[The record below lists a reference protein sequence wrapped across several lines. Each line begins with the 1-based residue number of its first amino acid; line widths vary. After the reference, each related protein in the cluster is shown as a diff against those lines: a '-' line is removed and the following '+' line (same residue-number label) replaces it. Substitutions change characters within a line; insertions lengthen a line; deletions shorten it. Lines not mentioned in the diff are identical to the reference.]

1 MPRLPHVTVS
11 PPLLEVRDLRVAVG
25 EVEAVRGVEFTLEQG
40 ARIGLIGESGSGKTL
55 TALAVMGLLPDGL
68 LARGEVRYRGQ
79 DLLRLSE
86 RERSRLRGDRLT
98 MVFQEPMSAL
108 DPLMRVGDQVVEPLR
123 LHRRLSRAAARAR
136 ARELLERVQLPN
148 PAERLRA
155 YPHQL
160 SGGQRQRVMIAMA
173 VACSPDL
180 LIADEPTTALDVTVQ
195 AEILALLDRLVREE
209 GATLLLITHDLAIVS
224 QVCEQVLVMYG
235 GRIVEAGPTAEVFSR
250 PRHPYTLA
258 LLEAIPPIDQQ
269 LPNGRLTQIPGAVPG
284 LGEFP
289 DGCPFR
295 ARCSRETSC
304 CARMPPMTGTSHLA
318 ACWHPVS

>member
-1 MPRLPHVTVS
+1 MSAPA
-11 PPLLEVRDLRVAVG
+11 LEVRGLQVLVG
-25 EVEAVRGVEFTLEQG
+25 ETEAVRGVDFTLEQG
-40 ARIGLIGESGSGKTL
+40 ARTGLIGESGSGKTL
-55 TALAVMGLLPDGL
+55 TALAVMDLLPDGL
-68 LARGEVRYRGQ
+68 VARGEIWYRGR

-98 MVFQEPMSAL
+98 MVFQEPLSAL
-108 DPLMRVGDQVVEPLR
+108 DPLMRVGDQVAEPLR
-123 LHRRLSRAAARAR
+123 LHRRLSRTEARAR
-136 ARELLERVQLPN
+136 ARELLERVQLPD
-148 PAERLRA
+148 PVERLRA

-173 VACSPDL
+173 VACSPDI

-195 AEILALLDRLVREE
+195 AEILALLERLVREE
-209 GATLLLITHDLAIVS
+209 GTTLLLITHDLAIVS
-224 QVCEQVLVMYG
+224 QVCDQVLVMYG
-235 GRIVEAGPTAEVFSR
+235 GRIVEAGPTAEVFSH

-289 DGCPFR
+289 SGCPFR
-295 ARCSRETSC
+295 TRCLRETSC
-304 CARMPPMTGTSHLA
+304 CSTMPEMAGTSHPV
-318 ACWHPVS
+318 ACWHPLS